1 MEKYLKVFYF
11 VVLQQLFSWIV
22 PVESWTDLGS
32 DEPTR
37 ASRRPRVSPPFFF
50 FLINRFT
57 KENVTCEVKRP
68 LLPGGVS
75 RLCPPMT
82 ALDALILPAD
92 WPSAIPLTADLLH
105 HISTFL
111 LLFQIIFPF
120 ILRIPHPPTPPPC
133 SLCSA
138 AGLYLTGNIPGDV
151 ARL

>member
-1 MEKYLKVFYF
+1 MENYFKVFYV
-11 VVLQQLFSWIV
+11 VVLQQLFSWII

-37 ASRRPRVSPPFFF
+37 ASRRPRVSPLFFF
-50 FLINRFT
+50 FINRFT

-120 ILRIPHPPTPPPC
+120 ILRILTPHPHPPR
-133 SLCSA
+133 SLRSA